1 MASLDTPS
9 PRIKEE
15 KQRPA
20 DASIDALSEKVAAQ
34 IEKSAMIH
42 FVRVG
47 KDKTVGKAVTAKHD
61 VGVTIRMVIHEAVHN
76 ALAGSSA
83 RSHQLRMDLLE
94 TLVRYERQ
102 IYDPSARKVV
112 KPRSELVTRTTGM
125 PDDPLLSTA
134 EAGKMLGFSRMYIT
148 MLVDANKLPAA
159 SISAGGHR
167 RIRKSDVV
175 KYRDQ
180 LAAAPKGTSD
190 YKAVAQETGMYDIAE
205 EDYIDIAARPATKK
219 TRAKRPAKSAIK

>member
-1 MASLDTPS
+1 MPSVDTPS
-9 PRIKEE
+9 PLIKENR
-15 KQRPA
+15 QQPT
-20 DASIDALSEKVAAQ
+20 DASINALSEKVAAQ
-34 IEKSAMIH
+34 IEKSTTIH
-42 FVRVG
+42 VVPIG
-47 KDKTVGKAVTAKHD
+47 KNKTASKAATAKQD
-61 VGVTIRMVIHEAVHN
+61 VGLTIRMLIHEAVHN

-102 IYDPSARKVV
+102 IYDPSARKVA
-112 KPRSELVTRTTGM
+112 KPRAKPVARTTAL

-134 EAGKMLGFSRMYIT
+134 EAGKILGFSRMYIT

-167 RIRKSDVV
+167 RIHKSDVI

-180 LAAAPKGTSD
+180 LAAMPKGAPD
-190 YKAVAQETGMYDIAE
+190 YKAIAQETGMYDIAE
-205 EDYIDIAARPATKK
+205 EDYIDIVSRPATKK
-219 TRAKRPAKSAIK
+219 ARTKRSAKSAVK